1 MTLQAAAKVVE
12 GPQEYAFNDAH
23 FELLRKLVGK
33 YAGISLNDTKRQLVY
48 GRLAR
53 RIRAMNC
60 AAVMLPAASGA
71 SEKSSRSSRSCM
83 PVGSTP

>member
-23 FELLRKLVGK
+23 FDLLRKLVGK

-53 RIRAMNC
+53 RIRAM
-60 AAVMLPAASGA
+60 ARSRL
-71 SEKSSRSSRSCM
+71 SSQTMSLAII
-83 PVGSTP
+83 GS